1 MNITR
6 EEQLNL
12 LAFLKL
18 VIDKKRVAEGVIK
31 DIIPIYKKMREE
43 YINGR

>member
-18 VIDKKRVAEGVIK
+18 VIDEKRVAESIVN
-31 DIIPIYKKMREE
+31 DIIPIYKKMRED

>member
-12 LAFLKL
+12 LAFMKL
-18 VIDKKRVAEGVIK
+18 VIDEKRVSEGVVK
-31 DIIPIYKKMREE
+31 DILPIYKKMRED
-43 YINGR
+43 YINGK